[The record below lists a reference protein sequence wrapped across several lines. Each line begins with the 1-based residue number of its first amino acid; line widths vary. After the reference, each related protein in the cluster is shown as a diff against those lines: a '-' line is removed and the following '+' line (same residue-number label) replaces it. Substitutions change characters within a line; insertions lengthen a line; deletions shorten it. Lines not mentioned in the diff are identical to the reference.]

1 MAAPVTKELSF
12 PGAQGASLAAK
23 LDLPEGEPCA
33 YAIFAHCFTC
43 SKEFLAASRISEA
56 LADLGVGVL
65 RFDFTGLGASEGEF
79 EGTNFTS
86 NVGDL
91 IAAANHLR
99 ENFEAPKILVGHSL
113 GGAAVLAAAPDVPE
127 TVAVATIGA
136 PADPHHVSHLFE
148 PSLGEIKED
157 GAANVSI
164 GGRDFT
170 IQQQFVDD
178 IANQDL
184 TTAIGTSRKALLL
197 FHSPMDQTVS
207 IENAAKIYGA
217 AKHPKSFVSLDKADH
232 LLTKKK
238 DAIYVAKVLNAWASR
253 YVY

>member
-1 MAAPVTKELSF
+1 MAAPVSKELSF

-23 LDLPEGEPCA
+23 LDLPDAEPHA
-33 YAIFAHCFTC
+33 YALFAHCFTC

-56 LADLGVGVL
+56 LANLGIGVL

-79 EGTNFTS
+79 EGTNFSS

-113 GGAAVLAAAPDVPE
+113 GGAAVLAAAPQVPE

-136 PADPHHVSHLFE
+136 PADPHHVQHLFE
-148 PSLGEIKED
+148 PSLGAIKSE

-164 GGRDFT
+164 GGRDFR

-184 TTAIGTSRKALLL
+184 TSAIGTSRKALLL
-197 FHSPMDQTVS
+197 FHSPLDETVS
-207 IENAAKIYGA
+207 IDNAAQIYAA

-232 LLTKKK
+232 LLTRKA
-238 DAIYVAKVLNAWASR
+238 DAVYVATVLAAWASR
-253 YVY
+253 YVA

>member
-1 MAAPVTKELSF
+1 MAAPKNKELTF

-23 LDLPEGEPCA
+23 LDLPDAEPHA
-33 YAIFAHCFTC
+33 YALFAHCFTC

-56 LADLGVGVL
+56 LANLGIGVL

-79 EGTNFTS
+79 EGTNFSS

-113 GGAAVLAAAPDVPE
+113 GGAAVLAAAPQVPE
-127 TVAVATIGA
+127 AVAVATIGA
-136 PADPHHVSHLFE
+136 PADPHHVQHLFE
-148 PSLGEIKED
+148 PSLGEIKQE

-164 GGRDFT
+164 GGRDFR

-184 TTAIGTSRKALLL
+184 ATAIGTSRKALLL
-197 FHSPMDQTVS
+197 FHSPMDETVG
-207 IENAAKIYGA
+207 IDNAAQIYAA

-232 LLTKKK
+232 LLTRKE
-238 DAIYVAKVLNAWASR
+238 DAVYVASVLAAWASR
-253 YVY
+253 YVA

>member
-1 MAAPVTKELSF
+1 MAAPVTKELKF
-12 PGAQGASLAAK
+12 PGAQGSSLAAK
-23 LDLPEGEPCA
+23 LDLPEGDPCA

-56 LADLGVGVL
+56 LADLGIGVL

-99 ENFEAPKILVGHSL
+99 DHFDAPKILVGHSL

-136 PADPHHVSHLFE
+136 PANPGHVSHLFE
-148 PSLGEIKED
+148 PSLDNIKED

-178 IANQDL
+178 ISSQDL
-184 TTAIGTSRKALLL
+184 TTAIGASRKALLL
-197 FHSPMDQTVS
+197 FHSPLDQTVG
-207 IENAAKIYGA
+207 IDNAAQIYGA

-232 LLTKKK
+232 LLTKKS
-238 DAIYVAKVLNAWASR
+238 DATYVAKVLNAWASR
-253 YVY
+253 YVD